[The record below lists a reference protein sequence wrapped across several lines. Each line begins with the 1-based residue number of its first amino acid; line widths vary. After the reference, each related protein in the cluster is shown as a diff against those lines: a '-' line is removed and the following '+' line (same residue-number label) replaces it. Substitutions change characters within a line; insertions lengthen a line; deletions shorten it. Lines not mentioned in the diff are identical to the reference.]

1 MIAEYR
7 SILGHNI
14 APRCDFQ
21 RKVKDHK
28 YQVEEK
34 KDFKRSRGSQP
45 RRLFKYLDED
55 LEEKRKKRE

>member
-14 APRCDFQ
+14 APRWDFQ
-21 RKVKDHK
+21 RQVKDHK

-34 KDFKRSRGSQP
+34 KDF
-45 RRLFKYLDED
+45 
-55 LEEKRKKRE
+55 